1 MNIVSALR
9 KERARVEKQL
19 EGLDAAIA
27 ALGGHKKRK
36 MSAAVRNKIA
46 KTQRAKWAK
55 RRNNTKP
62 SK

>member
-9 KERARVEKQL
+9 KEKARVEKQL
-19 EGLDAAIA
+19 QGLDAAIA

-46 KTQRAKWAK
+46 KTQRARWKQQK
-55 RRNNTKP
+55 N